1 MIGRAWSE
9 GEDRRLRDLARSGLT
24 VPQIAL
30 EMNRSRSVIQRH
42 AVKLRIK
49 IATGIRVM
57 NRVDRLVDLGLRVK
71 SK

>member
-9 GEDRRLRDLARSGLT
+9 GEDRRLRDLVRSGLA
-24 VPQIAL
+24 VSEIAL

-42 AVKLRIK
+42 AVKLGIK
-49 IATGIRVM
+49 VASGTRVM
-57 NRVDRLVDLGLRVK
+57 NRVDRLVELGLRVK